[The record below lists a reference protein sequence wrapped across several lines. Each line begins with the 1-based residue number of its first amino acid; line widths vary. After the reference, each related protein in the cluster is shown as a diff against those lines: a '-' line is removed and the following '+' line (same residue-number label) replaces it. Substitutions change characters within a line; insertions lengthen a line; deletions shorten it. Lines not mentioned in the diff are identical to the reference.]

1 MNTAAT
7 LTAPKLAPQTPDRQL
22 QSIIKLAILAVGGQG
37 GGVLTSWIEAVAR
50 SQGYAVQATSVAGV
64 AQRTGATIYYIEMAP
79 INANSTVLPVFS
91 LAPAGGDV
99 DIMIAAEMM
108 EAGRAIL
115 RGFVTPDRTT
125 LIASTHRTLALSEK
139 MAPGDGVASTEE
151 VRAAAE
157 IAADQLILF
166 DMDRLAV
173 ENGSVISSA
182 LFGALA
188 GSGALPFARD
198 AFEEAI
204 RASGKGVEA
213 SLRAFGAAYARAQ
226 SDDPESAENLAEDQ
240 PAAQQP
246 KETAQGPTSLLGQWQ
261 ALEADARALPG
272 GEMALHGLRKVVGFQ
287 DLAYGRTYLD
297 HLRPFAE
304 QDRGD
309 CTLAEAAA
317 KHIANAMCYDDII
330 RVADLKTRKNRFARI
345 QSEMAA
351 GEKPVQLTEFFHPRG
366 EEMISLL
373 PARLGAWVEARPRL
387 AAWIDRRLNKGRRIR
402 THRLRGFVLL
412 YVIAGLRRTRRH
424 SLRHRIEQAHLHN
437 WLALCQQTIPRN
449 YDCAVELL
457 QCRRLIKGYSDTH
470 ARGLSRFAR
479 VLDTLP
485 ALIERDDAAQW
496 IARLR
501 EAALKDAE
509 GKDLEGA
516 IKTVMSFTSPP
527 TAPS

>member
-1 MNTAAT
+1 
-7 LTAPKLAPQTPDRQL
+7 
-22 QSIIKLAILAVGGQG
+22 
-37 GGVLTSWIEAVAR
+37 VLTSWIEAGAR
-50 SQGYAVQATSVAGV
+50 SQGYAAQATSVAGV

-79 INANSTVLPVFS
+79 INADSTAMPVFS
-91 LAPAGGDV
+91 LAPSGGDV

-139 MAPGDGVASTEE
+139 MAPGDGIASTEE

-188 GSGALPFARD
+188 GSGALPFARA

-204 RASGKGVEA
+204 RASGKGVEP

-226 SDDPESAENLAEDQ
+226 SDDPESAEYLAENHPEADLIQ
-240 PAAQQP
+240 
-246 KETAQGPTSLLGQWQ
+246 TAQGPAHLMGQWQ
-261 ALEADARALPG
+261 ALEAEARALPG

-287 DLAYGRTYLD
+287 DLAYGRAYLD
-297 HLRPFAE
+297 HIRPFAE

-309 CTLAEAAA
+309 AALAEAAA

-330 RVADLKTRKNRFARI
+330 RVADLKTRKARFARI
-345 QSEMAA
+345 HTEMNS
-351 GEKPVQLTEFFHPRG
+351 GSRPVLLTEFFHPRG
-366 EEMISLL
+366 EEIISLL

-402 THRLRGFVLL
+402 THRLRGFILL
-412 YVIAGLRRTRRH
+412 YGIAGLRRTRRY
-424 SLRHRIEQAHLHN
+424 SLRHRIEQAHLQN
-437 WLALCQQTIPRN
+437 WLTLCQQTIPRN

-470 ARGLSRFAR
+470 ARGLSKFAR

-501 EAALKDAE
+501 EAALGDEE
-509 GKDLEGA
+509 GTALEGA
-516 IKTVMSFTSPP
+516 IKTVMSFASSP
-527 TAPS
+527 AASS

>member
-1 MNTAAT
+1 MTT
-7 LTAPKLAPQTPDRQL
+7 QL
-22 QSIIKLAILAVGGQG
+22 QSSAQQPDQALQSILKIAILAVGGQG

-79 INANSTVLPVFS
+79 INAEAAAMPVFS

-139 MAPGDGVASTEE
+139 MAPGDGIASTEE
-151 VRAAAE
+151 VRVAAE

-166 DMDRLAV
+166 DMDRLAT

-188 GSGALPFARD
+188 GSGALPFTRA
-198 AFEEAI
+198 AFEDAI
-204 RASGKGVEA
+204 RASGKGVKA
-213 SLRAFGAAYARAQ
+213 SLRAFDAAYARAQ
-226 SDDPESAENLAEDQ
+226 SNESETTESASESRPQ
-240 PAAQQP
+240 P
-246 KETAQGPTSLLGQWQ
+246 TATGPTHLLGQWQ
-261 ALEADARALPG
+261 ALEAAARSLSASD
-272 GEMALHGLRKVVGFQ
+272 MVLHGLRKVVGFQ
-287 DLAYGRTYLD
+287 DLAYGRAYLD

-309 CTLAEAAA
+309 GALVEAAA

-330 RVADLKTRKNRFARI
+330 RVADLKTRKARFARI
-345 QSEMAA
+345 HTEMDS
-351 GEKPVQLTEFFHPRG
+351 GSRPVLLTEFFHPRG
-366 EEMISLL
+366 EEIISLL
-373 PARLGAWVEARPRL
+373 PAGPGAWIEARPRL

-402 THRLRGFVLL
+402 THRLRGFILL
-412 YVIAGLRRTRRH
+412 YAIAGLRRTRRY
-424 SLRHRIEQAHLHN
+424 SLRHRIEQAHLQN
-437 WLALCQQTIPRN
+437 WLTLCLQTIPRN

-470 ARGLSRFAR
+470 ARGLSKFSR

-485 ALIERDDAAQW
+485 LLIERDDAAQW

-501 EAALKDAE
+501 DAALGDEE

-516 IKTVMSFTSPP
+516 IKTVMSFAQKPP
-527 TAPS
+527 VSS